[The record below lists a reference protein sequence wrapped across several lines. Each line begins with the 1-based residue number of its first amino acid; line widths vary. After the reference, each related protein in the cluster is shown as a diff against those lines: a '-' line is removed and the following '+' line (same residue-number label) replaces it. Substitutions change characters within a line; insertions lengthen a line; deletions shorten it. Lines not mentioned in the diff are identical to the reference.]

1 MEATL
6 RRFGLARQLEAVDR
20 EGVAQGIQMAVSVV
34 VALFFALVLRLD
46 YPAWAV
52 FTVLML
58 SMARFVGA
66 VQEKAAFRLIGTIV
80 GGVLGYLATS
90 SLQQSPFL
98 YLPLT
103 FVVVAFSVAMFGQ
116 SRAPYAFFLVGMT
129 YVVVASDSLND
140 PSTASRYAL
149 LRVEEVGLGVI
160 VSMVVQVLVFPR
172 FANNAFA
179 GLIRSVLAEL
189 ADAVTLGI
197 RHFSE
202 EKTGVAEVLR
212 DFPSKSTQ
220 MRVLMRFGAMESK
233 SFRQNIGRHAQKVDL
248 IARAAALIRSFA
260 RHEPAQEPIRSR
272 LEGHVEEIGRLLREG
287 FLALE
292 DGKPLPAEWNS
303 RLAEIWTALDS
314 LVLEFRADPEIQKLA
329 PFESGVMSAHLL
341 LLRELCDLLKK
352 FDILNNSPA
361 ETCPLS
367 ERLALAPA
375 WPSVPWIQRGIRAG
389 VAVVAGLILE
399 NWLNPPGGGMMML
412 CICTFTALN
421 AISPNESGD
430 RPAVRQ
436 LIVMSSVMA
445 LASLAMLVSTPLL
458 ASYAVQNTVMVTWAF
473 LFGYWFHRAGG
484 ITVPLMYC
492 FMVLACVVSLNAQEP
507 VSFEAIVGMFFG
519 MVNGPIVACLAQ
531 RLMWP
536 ALPQNNLR
544 LGVKKYLES
553 MQAALRD
560 GMWSL
565 PLWQRTEHTLFPA
578 KARLAIA
585 AMRGPTCPP
594 DEAKRLEEFIL
605 TIQEMSWEFSL
616 CLGRLHPILPPDFL
630 EKGNASIARAKETLR
645 CGLAEI
651 ADSFAAARQPAD
663 LTAEIDAALRDWDE
677 WMDWLRRQILAN
689 QTSTEISIP
698 MMGISARIRST
709 LQLLRR
715 ANAEARTLRL
725 RDYLGDFSI

>member
-1 MEATL
+1 M
-6 RRFGLARQLEAVDR
+6 DR

-172 FANNAFA
+172 FANDAFA

-303 RLAEIWTALDS
+303 RLAEIWTDLDS

-594 DEAKRLEEFIL
+594 EEAQRLEEFIL

-630 EKGNASIARAKETLR
+630 EKGNASIARAKETFR
-645 CGLAEI
+645 RGLAEI
-651 ADSFAAARQPAD
+651 ADSFAAARPPAD
-663 LTAEIDAALRDWDE
+663 LTTEIDAALRDWDE

-725 RDYLGDFSI
+725 RDYLGDVSL

>member
-1 MEATL
+1 M
-6 RRFGLARQLEAVDR
+6 DR

-172 FANNAFA
+172 FANDAFA

-303 RLAEIWTALDS
+303 RLAEIWTDLDS

-594 DEAKRLEEFIL
+594 EEAQRLEEFIL

-630 EKGNASIARAKETLR
+630 EKGNASIARAKETFR
-645 CGLAEI
+645 RGLAEI
-651 ADSFAAARQPAD
+651 ADSFAAARPPAD

-689 QTSTEISIP
+689 QTSPEISIP

-725 RDYLGDFSI
+725 RDYLGDVSI

>member
-1 MEATL
+1 VEAIL
-6 RRFGLARQLEAVDR
+6 RRFGLARQMEAVDR

-34 VALFFALVLRLD
+34 AALFFALVLRLE
-46 YPAWAV
+46 YPGWAV

-149 LRVEEVGLGVI
+149 LRVEEVGLGVV

-172 FANNAFA
+172 FANDAFA

-260 RHEPAQEPIRSR
+260 RHEPVQEPIRGR
-272 LEGHVEEIGRLLREG
+272 LNGHVEEIGQLLREG

-292 DGKPLPAEWNS
+292 EGKPLPAEWNS
-303 RLAEIWTALDS
+303 RLAEIWTTIDALI
-314 LVLEFRADPEIQKLA
+314 LEFRADPEIQKLS

-341 LLRELCDLLKK
+341 LLRELCDLLKE
-352 FDILNNSPA
+352 FDTLNNSPA
-361 ETCPLS
+361 ETSPLS

-375 WPSVPWIQRGIRAG
+375 WPSVPWIQRGIRAAA
-389 VAVVAGLILE
+389 AVVVGLILE
-399 NWLNPPGGGMMML
+399 DWLNPPGSGMMML
-412 CICTFTALN
+412 CIYTFTALN
-421 AISPNESGD
+421 AISPDESGD
-430 RPAVRQ
+430 RSAFRQ
-436 LIVMSSVMA
+436 LIIFTLVMA
-445 LASLAMLVSTPLL
+445 LGSLAMLASTPLL
-458 ASYAVQNTVMVTWAF
+458 ASYAVQNTVMITWAF

-492 FMVLACVVSLNAQEP
+492 FMMLACVVSLNAQKP
-507 VSFEAIVGMFFG
+507 VSFEAVVGIFFG
-519 MVNGPIVACLAQ
+519 MVNGPIIACLAQ

-536 ALPQNNLR
+536 TLPQNNLR

-553 MQAALRD
+553 MVDALRG

-565 PLWQRTEHTLFPA
+565 PLWQRTELTLFPA

-594 DEAKRLEEFIL
+594 DEARRLEEFIL

-616 CLGRLHPILPPDFL
+616 CLGRLHPILPPEFS
-630 EKGNASIARAKETLR
+630 EKGNAAIDRVKAAFRQGLVETSN
-645 CGLAEI
+645 
-651 ADSFAAARQPAD
+651 SFAAARQPAD

-677 WMDWLRRQILAN
+677 WMDWLRLQILAN

-709 LQLLRR
+709 LQIFRR
-715 ANAEARTLRL
+715 ANVEARTLSL
-725 RDYLGDFSI
+725 RDYLGDVSL

>member
-1 MEATL
+1 
-6 RRFGLARQLEAVDR
+6 
-20 EGVAQGIQMAVSVV
+20 MAVSVV

-46 YPAWAV
+46 YPGWAV

-172 FANNAFA
+172 FANDAFA

-248 IARAAALIRSFA
+248 ITRAAALIRSFA

-303 RLAEIWTALDS
+303 RLAEIWTDLDS

-341 LLRELCDLLKK
+341 LLRELCDLLKE

-519 MVNGPIVACLAQ
+519 MVNGPIIACVAQ

-536 ALPQNNLR
+536 TLPQNNLR

-645 CGLAEI
+645 RGLAEL
-651 ADSFAAARQPAD
+651 ADSFAAARQPTD
-663 LTAEIDAALRDWDE
+663 LTAEMDTALRDWDE
-677 WMDWLRRQILAN
+677 WMDWLRHQILAN

-715 ANAEARTLRL
+715 ANAEAITLRL
-725 RDYLGDFSI
+725 RDYLGDVSI

>member
-1 MEATL
+1 VEAIL

-20 EGVAQGIQMAVSVV
+20 DGVAQGIQMAVSVV

-46 YPAWAV
+46 YPGWAV

-172 FANNAFA
+172 FANDAFA
-179 GLIRSVLAEL
+179 GLIRTVLAEL

-303 RLAEIWTALDS
+303 RVAEIWTDLDS

-341 LLRELCDLLKK
+341 LLRELSDLLKE
-352 FDILNNSPA
+352 FDTLNNSPA
-361 ETCPLS
+361 ETYPLS

-594 DEAKRLEEFIL
+594 EEARRLEEFIL
-605 TIQEMSWEFSL
+605 TIQEMAWEFSL

-630 EKGNASIARAKETLR
+630 EKGNASIARAKETFR
-645 CGLAEI
+645 RGLAEI
-651 ADSFAAARQPAD
+651 ADSFAAARPPAD
-663 LTAEIDAALRDWDE
+663 LTAEIDAALGDWDE
-677 WMDWLRRQILAN
+677 WMDWLRHQILAN
-689 QTSTEISIP
+689 QTSPEISIP

-725 RDYLGDFSI
+725 RDYLGDVSI

>member
-46 YPAWAV
+46 YPGWAV

-172 FANNAFA
+172 FANDAFA

-303 RLAEIWTALDS
+303 RLAEIWTDLDS
-314 LVLEFRADPEIQKLA
+314 LVVEFRADPEIQKLA

-519 MVNGPIVACLAQ
+519 MVNGPIIACLAQ

-594 DEAKRLEEFIL
+594 EEARRLEEFIL

-645 CGLAEI
+645 RGLAEI
-651 ADSFAAARQPAD
+651 ADSFAAARPPAD

-689 QTSTEISIP
+689 QTSPEISIP

-725 RDYLGDFSI
+725 RDYLGDVSI

>member
-1 MEATL
+1 
-6 RRFGLARQLEAVDR
+6 
-20 EGVAQGIQMAVSVV
+20 MAVSVV
-34 VALFFALVLRLD
+34 AALFFALVLRLE
-46 YPAWAV
+46 YPGWAV

-66 VQEKAAFRLIGTIV
+66 VQEKAAFRVIGTIV

-90 SLQQSPFL
+90 SLQQAPFL

-129 YVVVASDSLND
+129 YVVVASNSLND
-140 PSTASRYAL
+140 PSTASLYAL

-172 FANNAFA
+172 FANDAFA
-179 GLIRSVLAEL
+179 GLIRTVLAEL

-260 RHEPAQEPIRSR
+260 RHEPAQEPIRTR
-272 LEGHVEEIGRLLREG
+272 LEGHVEEIGCLLREG

-303 RLAEIWTALDS
+303 RVAEIWTALDS
-314 LVLEFRADPEIQKLA
+314 LVVEFRADPEIQKLA

-341 LLRELCDLLKK
+341 LLRELSDLLKE
-352 FDILNNSPA
+352 FDTLNNSPA

-389 VAVVAGLILE
+389 AAVVAGLILE
-399 NWLNPPGGGMMML
+399 NWLNPPGSGMMML
-412 CICTFTALN
+412 CIYTFTALN
-421 AISPNESGD
+421 AISPDESGD
-430 RPAVRQ
+430 RPAFRQ
-436 LIVMSSVMA
+436 LIFFTLVMA
-445 LASLAMLVSTPLL
+445 LGSLATLASTPLL

-492 FMVLACVVSLNAQEP
+492 FMVLACVVSLNAQKP

-553 MQAALRD
+553 MQKALHD

-594 DEAKRLEEFIL
+594 DEARRLEEFIL
-605 TIQEMSWEFSL
+605 TIQEMAWEFSL

-630 EKGNASIARAKETLR
+630 EKGNASIARAKETFR
-645 CGLAEI
+645 RGLTEM
-651 ADSFAAARQPAD
+651 ADSFAAARHPAD
-663 LTAEIDAALRDWDE
+663 LTAEIAAALRDWDE

-698 MMGISARIRST
+698 MMGVSARIRST

-725 RDYLGDFSI
+725 RDYLGDVSM

>member
-34 VALFFALVLRLD
+34 AALFFALVLRLE
-46 YPAWAV
+46 YPGWAV

-66 VQEKAAFRLIGTIV
+66 VQEKAAFRLIGTIL

-140 PSTASRYAL
+140 PSTASHYAL
-149 LRVEEVGLGVI
+149 LRVEEVGLGVV

-172 FANNAFA
+172 FANDAFA
-179 GLIRSVLAEL
+179 GLIRTVLAEL

-248 IARAAALIRSFA
+248 IARSAALIRSFA

-272 LEGHVEEIGRLLREG
+272 LKDHVEEIGRLLREG

-292 DGKPLPAEWNS
+292 EGKPLPAEWNS

-314 LVLEFRADPEIQKLA
+314 LVVEFRADPEIQKLA

-341 LLRELCDLLKK
+341 LLRELSDLLKE
-352 FDILNNSPA
+352 FDTLNNSPA

-389 VAVVAGLILE
+389 AAVVAGLILE
-399 NWLNPPGGGMMML
+399 NWLNPPGSGMMML
-412 CICTFTALN
+412 CIYTFTALN
-421 AISPNESGD
+421 AISPDESGD
-430 RPAVRQ
+430 RPAFRQ
-436 LIVMSSVMA
+436 LIFFTLVMA
-445 LASLAMLVSTPLL
+445 LGSLATLASTPLL

-492 FMVLACVVSLNAQEP
+492 FMVLACVVSLNAQKP

-594 DEAKRLEEFIL
+594 DEARRLEEFIL
-605 TIQEMSWEFSL
+605 TIQEMAWEFSL

-630 EKGNASIARAKETLR
+630 EKGNASIARAKETFR
-645 CGLAEI
+645 RGLTEM
-651 ADSFAAARQPAD
+651 ADSFAAARHPAD
-663 LTAEIDAALRDWDE
+663 LTVEIDAALRDWDE

-698 MMGISARIRST
+698 MMGVSARIRST

-725 RDYLGDFSI
+725 RDYLGDVSM

>member
-1 MEATL
+1 M
-6 RRFGLARQLEAVDR
+6 DR

-172 FANNAFA
+172 FANDAFA

-303 RLAEIWTALDS
+303 RLAEIWTDLDS

-594 DEAKRLEEFIL
+594 EEAQRLEEFIL

-630 EKGNASIARAKETLR
+630 EKGNASIARAKETFR
-645 CGLAEI
+645 RGLTEI

-689 QTSTEISIP
+689 QTSPEISIP

-725 RDYLGDFSI
+725 RDYLGDVSI

>member
-1 MEATL
+1 
-6 RRFGLARQLEAVDR
+6 
-20 EGVAQGIQMAVSVV
+20 
-34 VALFFALVLRLD
+34 
-46 YPAWAV
+46 
-52 FTVLML
+52 
-58 SMARFVGA
+58 
-66 VQEKAAFRLIGTIV
+66 
-80 GGVLGYLATS
+80 
-90 SLQQSPFL
+90 
-98 YLPLT
+98 
-103 FVVVAFSVAMFGQ
+103 
-116 SRAPYAFFLVGMT
+116 
-129 YVVVASDSLND
+129 
-140 PSTASRYAL
+140 
-149 LRVEEVGLGVI
+149 
-160 VSMVVQVLVFPR
+160 
-172 FANNAFA
+172 
-179 GLIRSVLAEL
+179 
-189 ADAVTLGI
+189 
-197 RHFSE
+197 
-202 EKTGVAEVLR
+202 
-212 DFPSKSTQ
+212 
-220 MRVLMRFGAMESK
+220 MRVLLRFGAMESK

-303 RLAEIWTALDS
+303 RVAEIWTALDS

-341 LLRELCDLLKK
+341 LLRELSDLLKE

-594 DEAKRLEEFIL
+594 EEARRLEEFIL

-616 CLGRLHPILPPDFL
+616 CLGRLHPILPQEFL
-630 EKGNASIARAKETLR
+630 EKGDAAIGRAKETLR
-645 CGLAEI
+645 QGLTEI
-651 ADSFAAARQPAD
+651 SESFAAARVPAD
-663 LTAEIDAALRDWDE
+663 QAEKIDAAIGEWNA
-677 WMDWLRRQILAN
+677 WMDWLRR
-689 QTSTEISIP
+689 EIAARGTCPDTGIRL
-698 MMGISARIRST
+698 MGISARIRST

-715 ANAEARTLRL
+715 ANAEARTLSPAN
-725 RDYLGDFSI
+725 YLGDVSV

>member
-1 MEATL
+1 M
-6 RRFGLARQLEAVDR
+6 EAVDR

-34 VALFFALVLRLD
+34 AALFFALVLRLE
-46 YPAWAV
+46 YPGWAV

-90 SLQQSPFL
+90 ALQQSPFL

-129 YVVVASDSLND
+129 YVVVASNSLND
-140 PSTASRYAL
+140 PSTASHYAL

-172 FANNAFA
+172 FANDAFA
-179 GLIRSVLAEL
+179 RLIRSVLAEL

-202 EKTGVAEVLR
+202 EKTGVAEILR

-233 SFRQNIGRHAQKVDL
+233 SFRQNIARHAQKVDL

-260 RHEPAQEPIRSR
+260 RHEPVHEPIRSR
-272 LEGHVEEIGRLLREG
+272 LNGHVEEIGRLLREG

-303 RLAEIWTALDS
+303 RLAEIWATIDALI
-314 LVLEFRADPEIQKLA
+314 LEFRADPEIQKLS

-341 LLRELCDLLKK
+341 LLRELCDLLKE
-352 FDILNNSPA
+352 FDTLNNSPA
-361 ETCPLS
+361 ENSPLS

-389 VAVVAGLILE
+389 AAVVVGLILE
-399 NWLNPPGGGMMML
+399 DWLNPPGSGMMML
-412 CICTFTALN
+412 CIYTFTALN
-421 AISPNESGD
+421 AISPDESGD
-430 RPAVRQ
+430 RPAFRQ
-436 LIVMSSVMA
+436 LIIFTLVMA
-445 LASLAMLVSTPLL
+445 LASLVLLASTPLL
-458 ASYAVQNTVMVTWAF
+458 ASYAVQNTVMITWAF

-492 FMVLACVVSLNAQEP
+492 FMLLACVVSLNAQKP
-507 VSFEAIVGMFFG
+507 VSFEAIVGLFFG
-519 MVNGPIVACLAQ
+519 LVNGPIVACLAQ

-536 ALPQNNLR
+536 TLPQNNLR

-553 MQAALRD
+553 MQAALHD

-594 DEAKRLEEFIL
+594 DEARRLEEFIL
-605 TIQEMSWEFSL
+605 TIQEMAWEFSL
-616 CLGRLHPILPPDFL
+616 CLGRLHPILPSEFS
-630 EKGNASIARAKETLR
+630 ETGNAAIDRVKAAFRQGLVETSN
-645 CGLAEI
+645 
-651 ADSFAAARQPAD
+651 SFAAARQPAD
-663 LTAEIDAALRDWDE
+663 LTAFIDTALRDWDE
-677 WMDWLRRQILAN
+677 WMSWLRHQILTN

-709 LQLLRR
+709 LQILSR
-715 ANAEARTLRL
+715 ANAEARTLSL
-725 RDYLGDFSI
+725 RDYLGDVAL

>member
-1 MEATL
+1 VEATL

-34 VALFFALVLRLD
+34 AALFFALVLRLE
-46 YPAWAV
+46 YPGWAV

-66 VQEKAAFRLIGTIV
+66 VQEKAAFRVIGTIV

-90 SLQQSPFL
+90 SLQQAPFL

-129 YVVVASDSLND
+129 YVVVASNSLND
-140 PSTASRYAL
+140 PSTASLYAL

-172 FANNAFA
+172 FANDAFA
-179 GLIRSVLAEL
+179 GLIRTVLAEL

-260 RHEPAQEPIRSR
+260 RHEPAQEPIRTR
-272 LEGHVEEIGRLLREG
+272 LEGHVEEIGCLLREG

-303 RLAEIWTALDS
+303 RVAEIWTALDS
-314 LVLEFRADPEIQKLA
+314 LVVEFRADPEIQKLA

-341 LLRELCDLLKK
+341 LLRELSDLLKE
-352 FDILNNSPA
+352 FDTLNNSPA

-389 VAVVAGLILE
+389 AAVVAGLILE
-399 NWLNPPGGGMMML
+399 NWLNPPGSGMMML
-412 CICTFTALN
+412 CIYTFTALN
-421 AISPNESGD
+421 AISPDESGD
-430 RPAVRQ
+430 RPAFRQ
-436 LIVMSSVMA
+436 LIFFTLVMA
-445 LASLAMLVSTPLL
+445 LGSLATLASTPLL

-492 FMVLACVVSLNAQEP
+492 FMVLACVVSLNAQKP

-553 MQAALRD
+553 MQKALHD

-594 DEAKRLEEFIL
+594 DEARRLEEFIL
-605 TIQEMSWEFSL
+605 TIQEMAWEFSL

-630 EKGNASIARAKETLR
+630 EKGNASIARAKETFR
-645 CGLAEI
+645 RGLTEM
-651 ADSFAAARQPAD
+651 ADSFAAARHPAD
-663 LTAEIDAALRDWDE
+663 LTAEIAAALRDWDE

-698 MMGISARIRST
+698 MMGVSARIRST

-725 RDYLGDFSI
+725 RDYLGDVSM